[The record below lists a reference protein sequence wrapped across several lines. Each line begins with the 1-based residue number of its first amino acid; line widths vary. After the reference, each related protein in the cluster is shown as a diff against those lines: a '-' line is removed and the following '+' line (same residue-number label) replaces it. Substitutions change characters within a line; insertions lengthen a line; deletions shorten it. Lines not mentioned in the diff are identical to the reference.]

1 MKIPSADL
9 YTDFSAF
16 NNLRAQARS
25 GSAAGRQAAAKQVE
39 ALFLGMMLKSMR
51 AAGGTMLTGP
61 GAKVREGMFDSQLVL
76 SLAKN
81 SKLGFAELMLRE
93 FNGRQAPTQDTAGAS
108 NTAHGRF
115 PVGRF
120 ANDLWAKAIVPVAAP
135 PSTRPPAIQVPST
148 QEVNIPGAT
157 GAAPAASFFSPPQGP
172 ATEPPARWNNA
183 DEFAA
188 HLWPAARRAAQALGT
203 QPEAVLAVAA
213 LETGWGAHMPSAA
226 NGDRSN
232 NLFGIKA
239 RGWSGPVI
247 HAQTLE
253 YESGGF
259 VRKLEPFRRYASAQ
273 QSFEDFVH
281 FIKNQPRYAAV
292 LDSGGDPVAFVRAL
306 QQAGYATDPDYAGK
320 IEALMRGD
328 TIRKA
333 QAIAAAEPG
342 AAVSSG

>member
-1 MKIPSADL
+1 VKIPSADL

-16 NNLRAQARS
+16 SDLRAQARS
-25 GSAAGRQAAAKQVE
+25 GSVAGRTAAAKQVE

-76 SLAKN
+76 NLAKN
-81 SKLGFAELMLRE
+81 SKLGFADLMLRE
-93 FNGRQAPTQDTAGAS
+93 FNGRKAPVKDTAGSPA
-108 NTAHGRF
+108 TVHGQQLPR
-115 PVGRF
+115 GHF
-120 ANDLWAKAIVPVAAP
+120 ANALWGQALTPVAASP
-135 PSTRPPAIQVPST
+135 GTHLGTQVGAL
-148 QEVNIPGAT
+148 PGAT
-157 GAAPAASFFSPPQGP
+157 RAAPGESSLLPAQGHT
-172 ATEPPARWNNA
+172 TEPPVRWNNA

-213 LETGWGAHMPSAA
+213 LETGWGAHMPSSA
-226 NGDRSN
+226 NGDQSN

-253 YESGGF
+253 FESGGF

-281 FIKNQPRYAAV
+281 FIKNQPRYAAA

-306 QQAGYATDPDYAGK
+306 QQAGYATDPGYAGK

-328 TIRKA
+328 TMRKA
-333 QAIAAAEPG
+333 LAIATAGPG